1 MNIVQEFFVVMLT
14 AIVLQNAVF
23 TRGLGANKR
32 TFSLSSPRKILF
44 FGAMLSF
51 VTVLSSVLAWPLNN
65 LLREKE
71 SLGVGRIYL
80 RYLLVIFCIC
90 VVFALMFLIT
100 RAFLPKL
107 HYHLRMM
114 MFSASFNSAAL
125 GSILI
130 AFSESYGFVKTL
142 GFALGS
148 GIGCTLAFLLVY
160 EGKRRLS
167 LADVPKSF
175 RGLPIMLL
183 YIGIFSLAIYGLIG
197 HQLPT

>member
-1 MNIVQEFFVVMLT
+1 MNLIQEFFVVILT

-23 TRGLGANKR
+23 TRGLGASKR
-32 TFSLSSPRKILF
+32 TFSLSSPRKILL
-44 FGAMLSF
+44 FGAVLSF
-51 VTVLSSVLAWPLNN
+51 VTVFSSLLAWPLNN

-71 SLGVGRIYL
+71 FLSEGRLYL
-80 RYLLVIFCIC
+80 RYLLVIACIC
-90 VVFALMFLIT
+90 AVFALMFLLT
-100 RAFLPKL
+100 RAYMPRL
-107 HYHLRMM
+107 HYHLRKLMV
-114 MFSASFNSAAL
+114 SASFNSAVL

-148 GIGCTLAFLLVY
+148 GIGCTFAFLIVY
-160 EGKRRLS
+160 EGRRSLILS
-167 LADVPKSF
+167 DVPKSF
-175 RGLPIMLL
+175 RGLPILLL

>member
-1 MNIVQEFFVVMLT
+1 MNLIQEFLIVMLT

-23 TRGLGANKR
+23 TRGLGANR
-32 TFSLSSPRKILF
+32 GTFTLSSPRKILL
-44 FGAMLSF
+44 FGAALSF
-51 VTVLSSVLAWPLNN
+51 VTFFSSVLAWPINN
-65 LLREKE
+65 LLREKQE
-71 SLGVGRIYL
+71 LPEGRLYL
-80 RYLLVIFCIC
+80 RYLWVIVCIC
-90 VVFALMFLIT
+90 IVFSLMYLLT
-100 RAFLPKL
+100 KAYMPRL
-107 HYHLRMM
+107 HYYLRPM
-114 MFSASFNSAAL
+114 MFSASFNSVAL

-160 EGKRRLS
+160 EGRRRLILS
-167 LADVPKSF
+167 DVPKSF
-175 RGLPIMLL
+175 RGLPILLL